1 MLEVKQA
8 SKHFGGV
15 KAVENVSLT
24 VSEREIVGLIG
35 PNGSGKTTMF
45 NLITRTLPLS
55 SGDIFF
61 LGESI
66 NKLSPAEVCYRGISR
81 THQIPKPFRSLS
93 ARQNVSLAYLYGRKG
108 PQSRGKAGEEAD
120 RLLELVGLQDYA
132 PKQASELN
140 DVQCKVLELARSLAT
155 DPRLLLLDEILAGL
169 NPTELGEFQELILR
183 IRSELNI
190 TIFWCEHIMRVLM
203 RTVDRVICL
212 DYGRIVCEG
221 LPQDVAN
228 NPEVIECYLGK
239 AVGE

>member
-15 KAVENVSLT
+15 KAVENVSLI

-35 PNGSGKTTMF
+35 PNGSGKTTLF

-61 LGESI
+61 LGKPI
-66 NKLSPAEVCYRGISR
+66 NKLSPAEVCHRGISR
-81 THQIPKPFRSLS
+81 THQIPRPFRGLS

-108 PQSRGKAGEEAD
+108 AQNRRNAEQEAE
-120 RLLELVGLQDYA
+120 RLLELVGLEDYA
-132 PKQASELN
+132 RKQASELN

-183 IRSELNI
+183 IRAELNI

-212 DYGRIVCEG
+212 DYGRMVCDG
-221 LPQDVAN
+221 LPQEVAN
-228 NPEVIECYLGK
+228 NPEVIECYLGR

>member
-15 KAVENVSLT
+15 TAVENVSLT
-24 VSEREIVGLIG
+24 VSEQEIVGLIG
-35 PNGSGKTTMF
+35 PNGSGKTTLF

-55 SGDIFF
+55 GGDILFQ
-61 LGESI
+61 GKPI
-66 NKLSPAEVCYRGISR
+66 NKLSPAEVCYQGISR
-81 THQIPKPFRSLS
+81 THQIPRPFRSLTV
-93 ARQNVSLAYLYGRKG
+93 RQNVSLAYLYGRKG
-108 PQSRGKAGEEAD
+108 ARNRRTAEEEAD
-120 RLLELVGLQDYA
+120 RYLELVGLESYA

-169 NPTELGEFQELILR
+169 NPTELVEFQELILR
-183 IRSELNI
+183 IRSEFKM

-212 DYGRIVCEG
+212 DYGRMVCEG
-221 LPQDVAN
+221 LPQEVAN

>member
-1 MLEVKQA
+1 MLEVKQV

-15 KAVENVSLT
+15 KAVENISLT
-24 VSEREIVGLIG
+24 VAEREIVGLIG
-35 PNGSGKTTMF
+35 PNGSGKTTLF

-61 LGESI
+61 QGKLI
-66 NKLSPAEVCYRGISR
+66 NKLNPSEVCHRGISR
-81 THQIPKPFRSLS
+81 THQIPRPFRSLS
-93 ARQNVSLAYLYGRKG
+93 ARQNVSLAYLYGRNGAKERRNAE
-108 PQSRGKAGEEAD
+108 QEAD
-120 RLLELVGLQDYA
+120 RLLEMVGLKDYA
-132 PKQASELN
+132 RKPASELN

-169 NPTELGEFQELILR
+169 NPTELLQFQELILR
-183 IRSELNI
+183 IRSELSI

-212 DYGRIVCEG
+212 DYGRMVCEG
-221 LPQDVAN
+221 LPLEVAN

-239 AVGE
+239 AAGE

>member
-1 MLEVKQA
+1 MLEVKQV

-15 KAVENVSLT
+15 KAVENISLT
-24 VSEREIVGLIG
+24 VAEREIVGLIG
-35 PNGSGKTTMF
+35 PNGSGKTTLF

-55 SGDIFF
+55 GGDIFF
-61 LGESI
+61 QGKPI
-66 NKLSPAEVCYRGISR
+66 NKLSAPEVCHRGISR
-81 THQIPKPFRSLS
+81 THQIPRPFLSLS
-93 ARQNVSLAYLYGRKG
+93 ARQNVSLAFLYGRKG
-108 PQSRGKAGEEAD
+108 AKDRRKAEQEAD
-120 RLLELVGLQDYA
+120 RLLELVELEDYA
-132 PKQASELN
+132 RKRASELN

-169 NPTELGEFQELILR
+169 NPTELIRFQELILR

-212 DYGRIVCEG
+212 DYGRMICEG
-221 LPQDVAN
+221 LPQEVAN